1 MKECFVENVV
11 MRSLRRIHRLKRVK
25 KQNTCAKNNSEV
37 LDLVATVLLFLFPEG
52 QVLLEE
58 LDDALGVTEI
68 VFLEFVNLVQSVL
81 ESAISELAGGRV
93 VLHDFVVEDREVKSK
108 SKLDGVAGWE
118 GNLVSFFISLE
129 CILLNLLKLGTLGV
143 FSDVAVVV
151 TDHLHEEG
159 LRLTVAVL
167 GENLFVN
174 HVDNLLAVAGKFF
187 FDFSLVAGKCVRE
200 LGVLRVLLNCSDSA
214 AGSTFGADE
223 VLEGYREEVAFV
235 GGDFSALHIEHLGKE
250 INHVFEALSLLSD
263 AG

>member
-129 CILLNLLKLGTLGV
+129 CILLNLLELGTLSV
-143 FSDVAVVV
+143 FGDVAVVV

-159 LRLTVAVL
+159 LRLTIAGLSKDLV
-167 GENLFVN
+167 VN
-174 HVDNLLAVAGKFF
+174 HVHNLLAIVGQLLLN
-187 FDFSLVAGKCVRE
+187 FSLVAGKCFRE
-200 LGVLRVLLNCSDSA
+200 LGVLGILLNCSNSA
-214 AGSTFGADE
+214 ASSALGADE
-223 VLEGYREEVAFV
+223 VLEGHRKEVALV
-235 GGDFSALHIEHLGKE
+235 GGDVSTLFLE
-250 INHVFEALSLLSD
+250 D
-263 AG
+263 